1 MTTMFMLAA
10 STPLTHALT
19 ESHCLFI
26 TFSMAG
32 LFAVL
37 SFGAL
42 LFAARVAGQKSR
54 ASEGEAESFAA
65 PMEG

>member
-1 MTTMFMLAA
+1 MTTMFTLAA
-10 STPLTHALT
+10 STTLTHALA

-37 SFGAL
+37 SFGSL

-54 ASEGEAESFAA
+54 ASEGEAESVADLT
-65 PMEG
+65 EG